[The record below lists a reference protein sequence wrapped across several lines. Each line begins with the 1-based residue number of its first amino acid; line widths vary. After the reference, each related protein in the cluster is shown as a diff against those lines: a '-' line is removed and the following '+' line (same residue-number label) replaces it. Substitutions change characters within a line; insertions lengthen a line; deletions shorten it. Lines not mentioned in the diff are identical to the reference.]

1 LGGSWMVE
9 SLTAEI
15 EELAR
20 DYLRKIDDMGGA
32 VEAIESGWM
41 KKEIEESA
49 FKIAQ
54 GTDSGS
60 RVVVGVNKFTAESE
74 EPVEIMQLDPEL
86 GQRQVDRLAKIRRER
101 DQAVVDASLKTLS
114 EAAKGTDNLLY
125 PMREALAAHATLGE
139 VSDVLREVFGEYEPA
154 STI

>member
-1 LGGSWMVE
+1 MVE